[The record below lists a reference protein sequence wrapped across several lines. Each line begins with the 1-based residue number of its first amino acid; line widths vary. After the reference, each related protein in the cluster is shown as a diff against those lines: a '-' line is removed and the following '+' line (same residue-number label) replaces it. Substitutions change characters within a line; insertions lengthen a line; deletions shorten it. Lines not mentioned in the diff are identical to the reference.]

1 MGTETMAFGK
11 RRVIKSKLHDGKAM
25 VLKQAIINCMRQGV
39 IIELID
45 FTPEQ
50 FEYFLSKI

>member
-1 MGTETMAFGK
+1 MAFGK